1 MKVFMS
7 VLGCPKNEADSSVVA
22 AILKKRGHTIV
33 NAPEQADAMVINTCG
48 FIEEAKE
55 ESINEIFDLLR
66 YGKRV
71 IVHGCL
77 VQRYFRDLRR
87 EIPEVS
93 SFLGVVEPQKVV
105 EAVEKPGDY
114 FSTPNPVY
122 NFSVRDLDG
131 KPYAYLKVG
140 DGCNRKCAFCAI
152 PSFKGPLK
160 NRKVEDI
167 LEEAEFLISN
177 GKKEIVLVSQDLTQ
191 YEDEGRDLVD
201 LLNDL
206 DKIKGDFWIR
216 LLYLYP
222 DGVGKKLVEFVKN
235 SEHVLHYFDVPIQHA
250 SEKILKAMNRNPDV
264 QALREKFKLIKKTID
279 DVTLRTTAMVGFPT
293 EDDDDFKRLMNFVQE
308 IEFDRLGTFIYSDEE
323 GTLAYALKPKV
334 PFGVMKQRYDELM
347 DYQRDAS
354 LERNAKYVGKK
365 FKVLVEGIQEGMY
378 YGRTYMD
385 APEIDGYVHFSSNRE
400 LKVGEFVEVKIT
412 DFEFYDLE
420 GVCV

>member
-1 MKVFMS
+1 MS

-22 AILKKRGHTIV
+22 AILKKRGHTVV
-33 NAPEQADAMVINTCG
+33 NTPERADAMVVNTCG

-55 ESINEIFDLLR
+55 ESINEIFDLLK
-66 YGKRV
+66 YGKKV

-105 EAVEKPGDY
+105 EAVEKSGDY
-114 FSTPNPVY
+114 LSTPNPVY
-122 NFSVRDLDG
+122 NFSVRNLDD

-167 LEEAEFLISN
+167 LKEAEFLISN

-191 YEDEGRDLVD
+191 YEDEDKDLVD
-201 LLNDL
+201 LLSAL

-222 DGVGKKLVEFVKN
+222 DGVSEKLVKFVKN
-235 SEHVLHYFDVPIQHA
+235 SEHALHYFDVPIQHA

-264 QALREKFKLIKKTID
+264 QALREKFKLIRKTID

-293 EDDDDFKRLMNFVQE
+293 EDDDDFKRLMDFVQE
-308 IEFDRLGTFIYSDEE
+308 IEFDRLGTFMYSDEE

-334 PFGVMKQRYDELM
+334 SFDVMKQRYDELM